1 MTTENC
7 PSSQA
12 EKRRNMNY
20 LQKTSASA
28 PRTYASSAPTIA
40 VLGATAIS
48 AAMLFTTVMSF
59 VEPGVSVSVG
69 VASFAAA
76 TVTRFKAKSND
87 RKKEVAIVNGLLR
100 DTFRSEVVVG
110 TNKNMREEFTIDDGD
125 GGTFAVKVV
134 NDSQNVVVINDDTG
148 EFVDLGTI
156 KVVHTPGDLGLK
168 EFDKLLVSMSTN
180 PDVKAIAARIA
191 EHPIRYQ

>member
-20 LQKTSASA
+20 LQKTTASA

-87 RKKEVAIVNGLLR
+87 RKKEIAIVNGLLR

-110 TNKNMREEFTIDDGD
+110 PDKNIREEFTVDDGD
-125 GGTFAVKVV
+125 GGSFAVKVV

-148 EFVDLGTI
+148 EFIDLGTI

>member
-7 PSSQA
+7 QSSKA
-12 EKRRNMNY
+12 EKRRDMKY
-20 LQKTSASA
+20 LQKTAASA
-28 PRTYASSAPTIA
+28 PRTYASSAPAIA
-40 VLGATAIS
+40 TLSAGVIS
-48 AAMLFTTVMSF
+48 AAMLFTTVMSI
-59 VEPGVSVSVG
+59 VELGVGVSVG

-76 TVTRFKAKSND
+76 TVTRFKSRSND
-87 RKKEVAIVNGLLR
+87 RKREIAIVNGLLR

-110 TNKNMREEFTIDDGD
+110 ADKNIRDGFTVDDGD
-125 GGTFAVKVV
+125 GGSFDVKVV

>member
-1 MTTENC
+1 MTTEKC
-7 PSSQA
+7 LSAQA
-12 EKRRNMNY
+12 KKRSDMNY
-20 LQKTSASA
+20 LQKTTASA
-28 PRTYASSAPTIA
+28 PAAYASSAPTIA
-40 VLGATAIS
+40 ALGASVIS
-48 AAMLFTTVMSF
+48 AAMVFTTVMSF
-59 VEPGVSVSVG
+59 VELGVGLSVG

-76 TVTRFKAKSND
+76 GATKLKSKSND
-87 RKKEVAIVNGLLR
+87 RKREIAIVNGLLR

-110 TNKNMREEFTIDDGD
+110 HDKDVRKGFTVDDGD
-125 GGTFAVKVV
+125 GGFFTVKVES
-134 NDSQNVVVINDDTG
+134 DSQNVVVINDDTG

-191 EHPIRYQ
+191 EHPVRYQ

>member
-7 PSSQA
+7 PSTQA
-12 EKRRNMNY
+12 EKRRNMKY
-20 LQKTSASA
+20 LQKTTASA

-40 VLGATAIS
+40 ALGATAIS

-76 TVTRFKAKSND
+76 TVTRFKAKNND
-87 RKKEVAIVNGLLR
+87 RKKEIAIVNGLLR

-110 TNKNMREEFTIDDGD
+110 PDKNIREEFIVDDGD
-125 GGTFAVKVV
+125 GGSFAVKVV

-148 EFVDLGTI
+148 ECIDLGTI

-191 EHPIRYQ
+191 EHPVKYQ